1 MNKKLTLSIDKS
13 VIEEAKV
20 YAKKQNRSL
29 SGLVENFLRSLTEEK
44 KRHNQEKKIHPLVMS
59 LRGAFNLPDDFD
71 YDSVLKE
78 MKDKKLKEKNI
89 L

>member
-1 MNKKLTLSIDKS
+1 MNKKLTLSINKS

-20 YAKKQNRSL
+20 YANKQNRSL

-44 KRHNQEKKIHPLVMS
+44 KIHNQEKEFHPLVMS
-59 LRGAFNLPDDFD
+59 LRGAFKLPDNFD
-71 YDSVLKE
+71 YDTVLNE
-78 MKDKKLKEKNI
+78 MKEKRFREKGI